1 LDSEPHFRENA
12 FAGKTPLL
20 TPAGAFAKTRKNY
33 RGKFSTSGM
42 LARGGGKVRVRVSKK
57 YTLYIPK
64 AIAEA
69 VGIREGDIVEFRVK
83 GSRIIVEPALDAFGF
98 ALKGPKFARTTFE
111 ELERESEEMQRELFG

>member
-1 LDSEPHFRENA
+1 MKGGSEA
-12 FAGKTPLL
+12 
-20 TPAGAFAKTRKNY
+20 
-33 RGKFSTSGM
+33 
-42 LARGGGKVRVRVSKK
+42 KVRISKK

-69 VGIREGDIVEFRVK
+69 VGIREGDLVKLRVD

-111 ELERESEEMQRELFG
+111 EFERESEEMQCEIIG